1 VYFYELHEGDDELYS
16 DVILAR
22 EEAMDP
28 EAFFEIVQDIRRRI
42 QDTHVEDTLIEA
54 IALELERDHRFVYI
68 SDDRVSA
75 AVNVSTV
82 DEDNF
87 LLEVDEDGPAGGL
100 DGTEYRTVFL
110 EYADEDAGGAD

>member
-1 VYFYELHEGDDELYS
+1 MYFYELHEGDDELYS

-42 QDTHVEDTLIEA
+42 QDTHGEDSLIEA
-54 IALELERDHRFVYI
+54 IAIELERDHRFVYI

-87 LLEVDEDGPAGGL
+87 LLEVDEDGAAGGP
-100 DGTEYRTVFL
+100 DEIEYRTVFL

>member
-1 VYFYELHEGDDELYS
+1 MYFYELHEGDDELYS

-54 IALELERDHRFVYI
+54 IAIELEREHRFVYI

-87 LLEVDEDGPAGGL
+87 LLEVDDDGPAGGPG
-100 DGTEYRTVFL
+100 GTEYRTVFL